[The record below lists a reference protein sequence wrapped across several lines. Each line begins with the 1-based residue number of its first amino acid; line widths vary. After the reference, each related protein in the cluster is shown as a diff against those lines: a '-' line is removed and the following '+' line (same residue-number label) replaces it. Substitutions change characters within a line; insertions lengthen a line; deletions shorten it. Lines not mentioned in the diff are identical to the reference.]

1 MFSAGFLLG
10 QVRGEEAVQTID
22 LGCISYGDALLRQ
35 KEQVRIVAAG
45 GADVLFVCEHPLT
58 ITLGRKTKQENIFF
72 PEAELVRLGYSIV
85 KADRGGDVTLHM
97 PGQLVA
103 YPIIGLKRNGRDIIS
118 YLHQL
123 EQAVVDFLESFGI
136 VAKGD
141 DERRGVWIGR
151 DKVASIG
158 IGVSRWV
165 TFHGVAINVTNDLSA
180 FRVIRPCG
188 LNVRMTSVE
197 ATTGI
202 KIDRALAVSRLTQ
215 SFQKV
220 FVPL

>member
-1 MFSAGFLLG
+1 
-10 QVRGEEAVQTID
+10 VQIID
-22 LGCISYGDALLRQ
+22 LGCISYRDALLRQ
-35 KEQVRIVAAG
+35 KEQVRIVAEG
-45 GADVLFVCEHPLT
+45 GSDVLFMCEHPLT

-72 PEAELVRLGYSIV
+72 PEAELIRLGYAVV

-97 PGQLVA
+97 PGQLVV
-103 YPIIGLKRNGRDIIS
+103 YPVIGLKRKGWDIIS
-118 YLHQL
+118 YLHHL

-141 DERRGVWIGR
+141 DERRGVWIGH

-158 IGVSRWV
+158 IGISRWV
-165 TFHGVAINVTNDLSA
+165 TFHGVAVNISNDLSA

-188 LNVRMTSVE
+188 LDVRMTSVE
-197 ATTGI
+197 VATGI
-202 KIDRALAVSRLTQ
+202 TVDRPSAVRALTR

-220 FVPL
+220 FVPV

>member
-1 MFSAGFLLG
+1 M
-10 QVRGEEAVQTID
+10 QIID

-35 KEQVRIVAAG
+35 KEQVRIVATG
-45 GADVLFVCEHPLT
+45 GADTLFLCEHPLT

-103 YPIIGLKRNGRDIIS
+103 YPIIGLKRKGQDIIS

-151 DKVASIG
+151 DKVACIG

-188 LNVRMTSVE
+188 LDVRMTSLE
-197 ATTGI
+197 AATGI
-202 KIDRALAVSRLTQ
+202 KIDRALAVSHLAQ